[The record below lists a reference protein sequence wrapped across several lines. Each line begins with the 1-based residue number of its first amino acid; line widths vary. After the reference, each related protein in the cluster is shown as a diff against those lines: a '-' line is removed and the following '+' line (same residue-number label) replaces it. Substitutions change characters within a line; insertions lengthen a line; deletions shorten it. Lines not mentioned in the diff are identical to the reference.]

1 MPGRICV
8 DVFPQMAGTDGEDFP
23 VRGRNVVDHD
33 IEVSLLR
40 NLWVGPGRRDV
51 IGRALKGDP
60 RRGLI
65 GRDDAEVIAS
75 VRDTLSEEERVEL
88 REQLRVS
95 AVENHVM
102 QTPDHEAML
111 CAGGCEQLHLVVVRV
126 AQRKR

>member
-1 MPGRICV
+1 
-8 DVFPQMAGTDGEDFP
+8 MACTDGEDFP
-23 VRGRNVVDHD
+23 VRCRNLVDHD

-40 NLWVGPGRRDV
+40 NLWVRPGRRDGL
-51 IGRALKGDP
+51 GRELKGDS

-65 GRDDAEVIAS
+65 GCNDAEVIAS
-75 VRDTLSEEERVEL
+75 VRDRLSEEERVEL

-111 CAGGCEQLHLVVVRV
+111 CA
-126 AQRKR
+126 